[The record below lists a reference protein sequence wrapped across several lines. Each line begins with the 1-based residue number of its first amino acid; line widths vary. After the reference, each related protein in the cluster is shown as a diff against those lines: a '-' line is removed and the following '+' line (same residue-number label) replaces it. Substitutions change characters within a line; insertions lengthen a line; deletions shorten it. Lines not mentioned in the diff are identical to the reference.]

1 MDDRDDENEV
11 DEFGG
16 IQEPGFGKKAKG
28 GKGEI
33 PEVLELHDFDE
44 DDAEPEIEE
53 PVEEGEEDP
62 TGDTSLEKAAE
73 EEEEEDAL
81 YDKMDDEDEL

>member
-1 MDDRDDENEV
+1 MDDRDEENEV

-16 IQEPGFGKKAKG
+16 IQEPGFSKKNKG

-33 PEVLELHDFDE
+33 PEVLEIHDFDE

-53 PVEEGEEDP
+53 PVEEGEEE
-62 TGDTSLEKAAE
+62 TEGDISLDKAAE
-73 EEEEEDAL
+73 EEEEEGAIF
-81 YDKMDDEDEL
+81 DKMDDEDNL